1 MTEIIRTEQQIIDIK
16 QYHLSTR
23 GDAGNVLNG
32 DYKSKIIFSLPN
44 AIVADDSIDFIYF
57 SVPYVVVP
65 NSFYVINYTN
75 NKLYVLQSAVT
86 TLYEFPIGNYT
97 SQTFMTVFKTLLGAN
112 FNITLGVNSN
122 VFTIT
127 HTTTTFSLTSA
138 STIDSVMGFSGTTAA
153 TGLSLT
159 LSRVCNFLPLPRI
172 NLRCPDLAN
181 SFISASIDGSDVI
194 LSVPNNAKLN
204 GQIVYNN
211 TSNMKTLFK
220 LTNLNSFQVSLT
232 DDDGNPINFNG
243 ISSFFT
249 FQFEIHRR
257 TLAKPLPFNKLVS
270 FINSNSVIEPEKNQ

>member
-1 MTEIIRTEQQIIDIK
+1 MTEIIRTEQSIIDIK
-16 QYHLSTR
+16 QFHLSTR
-23 GDAGNVLNG
+23 GDAGTVLNG
-32 DYKSKIIFSLPN
+32 DYKSQIIFSLPD
-44 AIVADDSIDFIYF
+44 AIVVDDSIDYIYF

-65 NSFYVINYTN
+65 NSFYIINYTN

-86 TLYEFPIGNYT
+86 TLYEFPVGNYT
-97 SQTFMTVFKTLLGAN
+97 SQSFITTFKTLLPN
-112 FNITLGVNSN
+112 QFNITLGINSN

-153 TGLSLT
+153 TGLTLT

-172 NLRCPDLAN
+172 NLRCPDLAH
-181 SFISASIDGSDVI
+181 SFISASVDGSDVI

-220 LTNLNSFQVSLT
+220 LTNLNSFKVSLT
-232 DDDGNPINFNG
+232 DDDGNPVNFNG

>member
-1 MTEIIRTEQQIIDIK
+1 MTEIIRTEQSIIDIK

-32 DYKSKIIFSLPN
+32 DYKSQIVFSLPD
-44 AIVADDSIDFIYF
+44 AIVVDDSIDYIYF
-57 SVPYVVVP
+57 SVPYVVIP

-75 NKLYVLQSAVT
+75 NKLFVEQSAVT
-86 TLYEFPIGNYT
+86 TLYEFPVGNYT
-97 SQTFMTVFKTLLGAN
+97 SQTFMTVFKTLLGAS

-138 STIDSVMGFSGTTAA
+138 STIDAVMGFSGTTAA

-270 FINSNSVIEPEKNQ
+270 FINSNSIIEPEINQ

>member
-1 MTEIIRTEQQIIDIK
+1 MTEIIRTEQSIIDVK
-16 QYHLSTR
+16 QFHLSTR
-23 GDAGNVLNG
+23 GDAGTVLNG
-32 DYKSKIIFSLPN
+32 DYKSQIVFSLPD
-44 AIVADDSIDFIYF
+44 AIVVDDSIDFIYF
-57 SVPYVVVP
+57 SIPYVVLP

-86 TLYEFPIGNYT
+86 TLYEFPVGNYT
-97 SQTFMTVFKTLLGAN
+97 SQSFMTVFKSLLGVS
-112 FNITLGVNSN
+112 FNITLGINSN
-122 VFTIT
+122 LFTIT

-138 STIDSVMGFSGTTAA
+138 STIDAVMGFSGTTAA
-153 TGLSLT
+153 TGLTLT

-172 NLRCPDLAN
+172 NLRCPDLAH